1 MDILLQE
8 LIDMV
13 KNVAPSLWE
22 MALKEVMVT
31 IIQQTVFII
40 LMIAIIIVLSIIIR
54 WLNNKDQDVWD
65 DYSVENALLTVGIA
79 AAATVIVCLISAL
92 VGNIINPEYRAINN
106 LILLVK

>member
-22 MALKEVMVT
+22 MALKEVRVT
-31 IIQQTVFII
+31 IVQQTIWII
-40 LMIAIIIVLSIIIR
+40 LMIAAITVISIVLR
-54 WLNNKDQDVWD
+54 WLNNKDEDVWD
-65 DYSVENALLTVGIA
+65 DYSIEKAMLMVGIA
-79 AAATVIVCLISAL
+79 TTAIVIVYLISAL
-92 VGNIINPEYRAINN
+92 VGNIMNPEYRAINN

>member
-22 MALKEVMVT
+22 MAMKEVRVT
-31 IIQQTVFII
+31 IVQQTVWII
-40 LMIAIIIVLSIIIR
+40 LMIAAITVLSIIMR
-54 WLNNKDQDVWD
+54 LLKNQDDSWD
-65 DYSVENALLTVGIA
+65 DKDFEKFFVIAGIVIA
-79 AAATVIVCLISAL
+79 AATISCLIAAL
-92 VGNIINPEYRAINN
+92 VGNIMNPEYRAINN